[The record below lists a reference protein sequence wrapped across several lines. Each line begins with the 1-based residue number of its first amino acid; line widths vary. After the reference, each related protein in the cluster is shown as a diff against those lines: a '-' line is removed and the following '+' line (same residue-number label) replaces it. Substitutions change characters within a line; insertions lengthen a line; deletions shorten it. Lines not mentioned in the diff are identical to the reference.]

1 MTVRLQALVWDCDAL
16 TNSLIPLSH
25 NLAIFKKKKKQ
36 LWLHGWQKKCLSEY
50 KKKKRKNIQA
60 RTLNS
65 GQFAK
70 LLSDGLP
77 ANGNNTAQK
86 NSTQFRA
93 VRGFPIDCGATW
105 IVRIHLFDKTHKN
118 TETKEENVVMNLRVP
133 QSKEEKGKR
142 AAKERQ
148 LKQTQHDG
156 RQEAEDQQ
164 RLACLSVQQSKST
177 EHTEGIAQREAL
189 ESEPH
194 ISLCQVIPGISYIDG
209 HQMPLA
215 ETASVSSPTVFVG
228 TL

>member
-1 MTVRLQALVWDCDAL
+1 M
-16 TNSLIPLSH
+16 
-25 NLAIFKKKKKQ
+25 KKN
-36 LWLHGWQKKCLSEY
+36 E
-50 KKKKRKNIQA
+50 KNIQA
-60 RTLNS
+60 CTLNS

-77 ANGNNTAQK
+77 ANRNNTAQK

-93 VRGFPIDCGATW
+93 VRGFPIDCGCGATW

-118 TETKEENVVMNLRVP
+118 TETKEGNVVMNLRVP
-133 QSKEEKGKR
+133 QSKGEKEKR
-142 AAKERQ
+142 AAIERQ

-156 RQEAEDQQ
+156 RQEAVDQQ
-164 RLACLSVQQSKST
+164 RLARLSVQQSKST

-215 ETASVSSPTVFVG
+215 ETASVSSPTVFGG